1 MKIDVQAGGAMPTVE
16 QFLDIFEAMSR
27 KDWSHFKDVADGV
40 AEYERQKKHFGAAA
54 KIREAA
60 ALVLARNADNES
72 GEEFVLSG
80 QNNSA
85 PTFDLLRKS
94 NLQHTDLSMP
104 HWLEQELD
112 SFFKEWEYRDR
123 LKKEGISP
131 RNTILLHGVPGCGK
145 TVLAHHIANKLGRD
159 IYTVRID
166 ALVSSYLGETGSNIR
181 KIFDFAK
188 SNKCVLFL
196 DEIDAIAKLRD
207 DATELGELKRV
218 VITLL
223 QNIDTLTNENI
234 LIAATNH
241 AHMLDPAIWRRFDIV
256 WEMLPPKDDVRINFF
271 KNSFDH
277 FLNDPILREF
287 IIKVTRG
294 MTGAEIKRTINECK
308 RKIILN
314 PDLAEGEAYFLS
326 VIDHLRRGE
335 RGGSLEKSE
344 EIFSEVL
351 LSLRTLYKK
360 KYTFAKLEEVTGISH
375 STLHHKIKNRLNE

>member
-1 MKIDVQAGGAMPTVE
+1 MPTVE

-27 KDWSHFKDVADGV
+27 KDWSHFKDVAEGV
-40 AEYERQKKHFGAAA
+40 AEYERKKKHFSAAA

-60 ALVLARNADNES
+60 ALVMARNANNGS
-72 GEEFVLSG
+72 GEEFMLSG
-80 QNNSA
+80 QSNSA
-85 PTFDLLRKS
+85 PPFDLLRKT
-94 NLQHTDLSMP
+94 NVQHPDLSIP
-104 HWLEQELD
+104 HWLEQELG
-112 SFFKEWEYRDR
+112 SFFKEWESRDR
-123 LKKEGISP
+123 LQKEGIFP

-145 TVLAHHIANKLGRD
+145 TVLAHYIANQLGRD
-159 IYTVRID
+159 IYTVRFD

-188 SNKCVLFL
+188 SNKCILFL

-207 DATELGELKRV
+207 DTTELGELKRV

-223 QNIDTLTNENI
+223 QNIDILSPETI
-234 LIAATNH
+234 LISATNH

-271 KNSFDH
+271 KNNFDL
-277 FLNDPILREF
+277 FLNDLTLKDC
-287 IIKVTRG
+287 IITVTKG

-314 PDLAEGEAYFLS
+314 PELAEGEAYLLA

-335 RGGSLEKSE
+335 RGEALEKADE
-344 EIFSEVL
+344 KLSEVL
-351 LSLRTLYKK
+351 LALRKLYKK
-360 KYTFAKLEEVTGISH
+360 KYTFAKLEEVTGVPH
-375 STLHHKIKNRLNE
+375 STLHHKIKNRSNA